1 MIFKCAYFG
10 MFIKFGSCIKGGPLG
25 SFFEILK
32 KVPYPTN
39 HMFFGFDSLTGYYF
53 ASGTL
58 KVFMD
63 FGPFVPKG
71 PQGPF

>member
-1 MIFKCAYFG
+1 MLILGCSENLGPASRKDPWVNFL
-10 MFIKFGSCIKGGPLG
+10 KFYNMLL
-25 SFFEILK
+25 ILQI
-32 KVPYPTN
+32 
-39 HMFFGFDSLTGYYF
+39 MFFGFDSLTGYYF